1 MSNGVSTPATDVL
14 TRATSRQMS
23 LELFEE
29 MSANDRPIHKST
41 KEIGYQRNDVF
52 VDITDLGI
60 TARRLLDAA
69 HFIVAQETAT
79 PKYYDVELS
88 YFRWLMRYDSYN
100 YKHLRA
106 VAVEAQKASI
116 QVTNTPVGRLPSESD
131 KWVSVQLLGIVGIDN
146 GRITFEVPEQLI
158 RHIKDPIKSHWLSLR
173 ITSAFTLT
181 YARAIYDHV
190 AAYVT
195 SGVTDWFELD
205 VVRNWPGKA
214 GSSPTVFKYFKRDS
228 LEPAVKQINEVSDIE
243 LSYETRTESPKSKKI
258 DRIRFRLSRKE
269 GADTVRASLIGLKET
284 YTTLK
289 NEFAFTEKQFNLI
302 SQNRAIW
309 SDERI
314 LDAIEYTRG
323 KIEDAK
329 VKKSPAGYLMKAIA
343 EGYKLSEAERR
354 MKTVLTQ
361 KATEDQ
367 AEVIAKST
375 VRIAVE
381 ASSAAR
387 EEEVKIRMQDEVRLG
402 RGAFDSAD
410 ARAQKDFV
418 RAYIASPSGK
428 LAIKRLKLNIST
440 VGDEDVLGH
449 ADLSFAFFHFVYL
462 RSRPKG
468 VRTRA

>member
-1 MSNGVSTPATDVL
+1 MSNDVS

-29 MSANDRPIHKST
+29 MLATDTPIHKST
-41 KEIGYQRNDVF
+41 KEIGYQRNNVF
-52 VDITDLGI
+52 VDVTDVGV

-69 HFIVAQETAT
+69 HFIVAQEQTT

-106 VAVEAQKASI
+106 VVSEAQKALI
-116 QVTNTPVGRLPSESD
+116 QVSTAPQGSTSPENE
-131 KWVSVQLLGIVGIDN
+131 KWISVQLLGIVGIDK
-146 GRITFEVPEQLI
+146 GRITFEVPQPLI
-158 RHIKDPIKSHWLSLR
+158 RHIKDPEKSHWLSLR

-190 AAYVT
+190 IAYLT
-195 SGVTDWFELD
+195 DGVTDWFEIEL
-205 VVRNWPGKA
+205 VRNWPGKA
-214 GSSPTVFKYFKRDS
+214 GSSATVFKYFKRDS
-228 LEPAVKQINEVSDIE
+228 LEPAVRQINEVSDIE

-289 NEFAFTEKQFNLI
+289 SEFGFTEKQFNLI

-314 LDAIEYTRG
+314 VDAIEYTRT
-323 KIEDAK
+323 KIDDAK
-329 VKKSPAGYLMKAIA
+329 VIKSPAGYLMKAIT

-354 MKTVLTQ
+354 MKTVLA
-361 KATEDQ
+361 KKAMEAATEVN
-367 AEVIAKST
+367 ARATTRS
-375 VRIAVE
+375 AVE
-381 ASSAAR
+381 ANSAAR
-387 EEEVKIRMQDEVRLG
+387 EEEARLQLADEVRAG
-402 RGAFDSAD
+402 RETFDQLEP
-410 ARAQKDFV
+410 RTRKDFM
-418 RAYIASPSGK
+418 RAYVASPSGK
-428 LAIKRLKLNIST
+428 LAIKRLKFNIAT
-440 VGDEDVLGH
+440 IDETDVLSH
-449 ADLSFAFFHFVYL
+449 ADLSFAFYHFVYL
-462 RSRPKG
+462 RNKPRAARSR
-468 VRTRA
+468 V